1 MTVSPNGDVVNLVAA
16 RSATS
21 SFITYR
27 MPAA

>member
-1 MTVSPNGDVVNLVAA
+1 VVNLVAA

-27 MPAA
+27 MPRRLTI